1 MSEILIPETHHDVKG
16 LLNAV
21 IKSCREISDIL
32 RNGPIQDEQ
41 TVQTN
46 ATGDSQHN
54 IDVVTNNILLKN
66 IERTKS
72 CQFIISEEN
81 ELPVFM
87 DKNAPY
93 CIAFDPLDGSSNID
107 CNIPTGTI
115 FSIWNAKDV
124 SEKDCLLNTRDV
136 ICCGYCIYSAA
147 TELIIVFSD
156 SHPPARYILSQDS
169 NKFKLISF
177 LSIPNDSKKI
187 CSVNYG
193 NSKHWTDTTK
203 WIVKTFVNNQY
214 SNRYVGSLVAD
225 IHRTL
230 LYGGIYLYPS
240 ITKPKLRLLYEVVP
254 IAKII
259 TAAGGAVLSE
269 TGIDILDMRPG
280 SIHEK
285 IDLICGSERD
295 VNFYRNLH
303 KFSELM
309 DQQNFNVL
317 N

>member
-1 MSEILIPETHHDVKG
+1 MSEILIPEKHHAVKG

-32 RNGPIQDEQ
+32 RNGPIQDEP

-46 ATGDSQHN
+46 ASGDSQHK
-54 IDVVTNNILLKN
+54 IDILANNILLKN

-72 CQFIISEEN
+72 CKFIISEEN
-81 ELPVFM
+81 EFPVFM
-87 DKNAPY
+87 DKNGFY

-124 SEKDCLLNTRDV
+124 SETDCLLSTQDI

-147 TELIIVFSD
+147 TELILVFND
-156 SHPPARYILSQDS
+156 SRPPARYILSQDS
-169 NKFKLISF
+169 INLISF
-177 LSIPNDSKKI
+177 VSIPNDSKKI
-187 CSVNYG
+187 CSVNNG
-193 NSKHWTDTTK
+193 NSKHWTDTTS

-214 SNRYVGSLVAD
+214 SNRYVGSLIAD
-225 IHRTL
+225 VHRTL

-240 ITKPKLRLLYEVVP
+240 ITKPKLRLLYEVGP

-259 TAAGGAVLSE
+259 KAAGGDVLSE

-309 DQQNFNVL
+309 FKQNFNIL